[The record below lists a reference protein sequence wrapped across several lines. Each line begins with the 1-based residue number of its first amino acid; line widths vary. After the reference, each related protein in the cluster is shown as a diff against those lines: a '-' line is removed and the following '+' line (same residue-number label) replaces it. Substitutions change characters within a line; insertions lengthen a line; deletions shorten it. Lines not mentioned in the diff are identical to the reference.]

1 MLKQTN
7 KMTQDKIDYK
17 TVIDL
22 DFKREDQTDN
32 VFYNEY
38 GFNWFIVTK
47 KLTKKIYL
55 DWDCTT
61 KTVTLKRIH
70 EDHNIIG
77 SLDIESSQEL
87 EDIINFFKDK

>member
-1 MLKQTN
+1 MA
-7 KMTQDKIDYK
+7 QDKIDYR
-17 TVIDL
+17 TVINL
-22 DFKREDQTDN
+22 GFNREDQTDN
-32 VFYNEY
+32 VFFKQY

-61 KTVTLKRIH
+61 RTVTLKRIDK
-70 EDHNIIG
+70 DHNIIG

>member
-1 MLKQTN
+1 
-7 KMTQDKIDYK
+7 MTQNKIDYK

-22 DFKREDQTDN
+22 GFEREDIKDN
-32 VFYNEY
+32 VFFKQY

-61 KTVTLKRIH
+61 RTVTLKRIH

-77 SLDIESSQEL
+77 SLNIESSQEL
-87 EDIINFFKDK
+87 EDIIKFFTNK

>member
-1 MLKQTN
+1 MA
-7 KMTQDKIDYK
+7 QDKIDYR
-17 TVIDL
+17 TVINL
-22 DFKREDQTDN
+22 GFNREDQTDN
-32 VFYNEY
+32 VFFKQY

-61 KTVTLKRIH
+61 RTVTLKRIH

-77 SLDIESSQEL
+77 SLNIESSQEL
-87 EDIINFFKDK
+87 EDIIKFFTNK